1 MLDWIGITV
10 LTLAL
15 LICWVGIPLR
25 AVQHARKLKE
35 LPPVR
40 EDVAA
45 AWPLVSVLVPARN
58 EADTLDAA
66 VASLLAL
73 DYPALEIILIDDRSD
88 DGTGAV
94 VDRLARRDRR
104 VRALHLDRLPDG
116 WLGKVHAL
124 HRGLEQCRGEWLLFT
139 DADIH
144 FAPATLKRALTHGLA
159 RDKDLVS
166 LLPAFSRAGL
176 LVGAAQSAL
185 GTLLLAMMDFERIAD
200 RRRPDAM
207 GVGAFNLVR
216 RSCLDTR
223 EGLEWLRLEVADDAG
238 LALMVKSRGA
248 DIELLSGRGLI
259 EVAWYPTLRAMLDG
273 VLQRTLLGA
282 RYSLGLYLLQCL
294 FTMLCLAAP
303 ALLALVLAPAGP
315 AAWAL
320 LAAYA
325 LPSLILGLGPGRLQM
340 PLGWLCLLP
349 LGALIIGYGM
359 LRTAFTVLWRG
370 GLYWRGQVYPMAE
383 LRAAQRFRPPSL
395 LRRGGEPGG

>member
-1 MLDWIGITV
+1 MLDWIGITL

-25 AVQHARKLKE
+25 AVQHERKLKE
-35 LPPVR
+35 LPAVR

-58 EADTLDAA
+58 EVDTLDAA

-73 DYPALEIILIDDRSD
+73 DYPALELILIDDRSD

-104 VRALHLDRLPDG
+104 VRALHLDSLPDG

-144 FAPATLKRALTHGLA
+144 FAPATLKRALTHALA

-248 DIELLSGRGLI
+248 DIELLSGRELI

-294 FTMLCLAAP
+294 FMVTCLAAP
-303 ALLALVLAPAGP
+303 ALLAFALAPAGSV
-315 AAWAL
+315 AWAL
-320 LAAYA
+320 LATYA
-325 LPSLILGLGPGRLQM
+325 LPSLILGLGLSRFRM

-349 LGALIIGYGM
+349 PGALIIGYGM

-370 GLYWRGQVYPMAE
+370 GLYWRGQVYRLAE
-383 LRAAQRFRPPSL
+383 LRAAQRFKPPSL